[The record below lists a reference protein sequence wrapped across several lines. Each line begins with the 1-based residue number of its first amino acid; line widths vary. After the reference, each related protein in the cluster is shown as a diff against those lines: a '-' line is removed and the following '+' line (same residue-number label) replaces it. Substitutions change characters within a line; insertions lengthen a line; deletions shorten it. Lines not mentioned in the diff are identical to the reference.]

1 MRPIPAWAAA
11 PLAALSLTACQ
22 PAADRA
28 DGDAAAAP
36 EPSSSNLAATLKGNG
51 DLDSMEAAVSA
62 AGLETVLTG
71 VGPYT
76 VFAPVDEAFESA
88 GGALTGA
95 DLKAQNA
102 ALVRAHIVPGVLT
115 RQDLAA
121 ALDRG
126 GPDGV
131 EMRTMAGDLL
141 TFSREGETIV
151 VTAPDGSKARLSG
164 EQAVASNGVIQPVD
178 AVLTKPGQAA
188 PAMKS

>member
-11 PLAALSLTACQ
+11 PLAALALTACQ

-28 DGDAAAAP
+28 EGDAAATP

-76 VFAPVDEAFESA
+76 VFAPVDAAFEAA

-126 GPDGV
+126 GADGV

-151 VTAPDGSKARLSG
+151 VTAPDGSKARLAG

-178 AVLTKPGQAA
+178 AVLTKPDQAA